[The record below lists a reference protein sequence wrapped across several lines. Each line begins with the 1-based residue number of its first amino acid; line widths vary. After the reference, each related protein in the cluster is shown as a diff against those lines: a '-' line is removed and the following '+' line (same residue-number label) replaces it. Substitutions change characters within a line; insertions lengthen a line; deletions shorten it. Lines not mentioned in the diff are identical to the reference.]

1 MGNSRVPK
9 PTNHFKSS
17 NVINTFQKSTNLVRA
32 YGIYNI
38 TEMTHSSDMV
48 KKTLINTNKKFSSHK
63 NIGYIMTDTNSSN
76 GTSTNSSNNSF
87 SHNRP
92 LTKKHSNTRI
102 TFDLNDSEVKIV
114 VMY

>member
-1 MGNSRVPK
+1 MAK

-17 NVINTFQKSTNLVRA
+17 NVINTFQKSTDPVKA
-32 YGIYNI
+32 YGIYNN

-63 NIGYIMTDTNSSN
+63 NIGYIMTETSSN
-76 GTSTNSSNNSF
+76 GASTNSSNNCF

-102 TFDLNDSEVKIV
+102 TIDLNDSVAS
-114 VMY
+114 